1 MLNLQVGWHLEEIA
15 DLLELQG
22 ANPHKIRAF
31 RRAARKLASLSK
43 PLDQVDL
50 KTIPGIGEK
59 IAEEVLIF
67 LEKGATPLL
76 KNLLENTPQ
85 TVLEIR
91 EIPGIDLKTAYRI
104 YRWGGINK
112 KEQLKKVVQKR
123 ELRTIPGIGAKVEK
137 DIKDFLQQTRE
148 RGHFLLSLAESE
160 AEAFINRVE
169 NIPAV
174 EKIGVTGAV
183 RRGEELVDGINILLG
198 TREFKIARESISL
211 LPRIKTR
218 TVSEDFLLKLELPGG
233 VPLKVKLVPPEEY
246 ALELIKTTG
255 PTSHWDFLAKI
266 AREKGFNLID
276 EGFFYGGK
284 KVFFQEEKEIY
295 TRLEMPYPPPE
306 VRHRVLETGKDFSLV
321 EKIIDFND
329 IKGDFHLHTRWSDG
343 GSTIEEMVKK
353 AQSLRYE
360 YLVITDHSMAL
371 EFAGGMSIA
380 ALQEQMEY
388 IERLNEKLGKK
399 YVLTGI
405 EADIEMDGSLD
416 VPQRFLDRMDW
427 VMASI
432 HRGLKLPRQEMT
444 KRLVRAVSH
453 PEVRV
458 LGHPTCRLFPNR
470 DGIDVDLKEVFSS
483 AAASGT
489 AMEINGAPDRRDL
502 GEELIH
508 LALEFGLEFCL
519 GSDAHNDQNMEYMR
533 YAVVEARRAG
543 LPAHKIINTKSFE
556 DLPGKKLSRI
566 GGEK

>member
-1 MLNLQVGWHLEEIA
+1 MKNLQVGWHLEEIA

-31 RRAARKLASLSK
+31 RRAARKLASLSE
-43 PLDQVDL
+43 PLDQIEL
-50 KTIPGIGEK
+50 KTVPGIGKK

-67 LEKGATPLL
+67 LKEGETPLL
-76 KNLLENTPQ
+76 RNLLEKTPK
-85 TVLEIR
+85 TILEIR

-104 YRWGGINK
+104 YRRGGITS
-112 KEQLKKVVQKR
+112 KEQLKKAVQKR
-123 ELRTIPGIGAKVEK
+123 ELRTVPGIGAKLEK

-148 RGHFLLSLAESE
+148 GGPFLLSLAESE

-169 NIPAV
+169 NIPYV
-174 EKIGVTGAV
+174 EKIGVSGAV
-183 RRGEELVDGINILLG
+183 RRGEKLVDSINILLG
-198 TREFKIARESISL
+198 TREFQKVKESIKL
-211 LPRIKTR
+211 LPRIKAFA
-218 TVSEDFLLKLELPGG
+218 VDEDSSLKLILPGG
-233 VPLKVKLVPPEEY
+233 LPLMIELVRPEEY
-246 ALELIKTTG
+246 ALSLIKTTG
-255 PTSHWDFLAKI
+255 PSYHWNFLVKK
-266 AREKGFNLID
+266 AREKGLNLSG
-276 EGFFYGGK
+276 EFLVHGGSK
-284 KVFFQEEKEIY
+284 LSFQEEKAVY
-295 TRLEMPYPPPE
+295 SRLEIPYPPPE
-306 VRHRVLETGKDFSLV
+306 VRHRVSVPGEDLSFV

-343 GSTIEEMVKK
+343 GSTVEEMVEK
-353 AQSLRYE
+353 AQSLGYE

-371 EFAGGMSIA
+371 EFAGGMSIS

-388 IERLNEKLGKK
+388 IERLNERLGKK
-399 YVLTGI
+399 YIFTGI

-427 VMASI
+427 VVAAI
-432 HRGLKLPRQEMT
+432 HRGLKLPRGEMT

-470 DGIDVDLKEVFSS
+470 DGIEVDIREVFSS

-502 GEELIH
+502 GEELIQT
-508 LALEFGLEFCL
+508 ALEFDLEFCL
-519 GSDAHNDQNMEYMR
+519 GSDAHNDQNMEYMQ
-533 YAVVEARRAG
+533 YAVVEAQRAG
-543 LPAHKIINTKSFE
+543 LPAEKIINTKSIE